1 MADEQE
7 HVFAISETLA
17 VFGQSAREAID
28 QATTFRDADTA
39 DLFTE
44 LSRGA
49 YHALWRAKFPHRL
62 KKRAQRRIL
71 EFRLG
76 RAITARK

>member
-1 MADEQE
+1 MQPIHNTLSEDIRAQSIELLNKLLPAVIDLHAQE
-7 HVFAISETLA
+7 RA
-17 VFGQSAREAID
+17 GGSAREAID

-49 YHALWRAKFPHRL
+49 
-62 KKRAQRRIL
+62 
-71 EFRLG
+71 
-76 RAITARK
+76 